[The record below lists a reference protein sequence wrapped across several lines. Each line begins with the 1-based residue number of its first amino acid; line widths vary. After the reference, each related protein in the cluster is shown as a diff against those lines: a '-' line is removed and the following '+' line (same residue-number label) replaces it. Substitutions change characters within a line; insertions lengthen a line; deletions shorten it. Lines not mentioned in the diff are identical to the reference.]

1 MCRYCEIR
9 VTEDLRALIRVLL
22 SDLLGVVVNRE
33 KGQLLIEKLK
43 QFIWNVCQRNKIIVK
58 IYGNFATGWRKKI

>member
-33 KGQLLIEKLK
+33 KGEMLIEKLK
-43 QFIWNVCQRNKIIVK
+43 QFIWSIC
-58 IYGNFATGWRKKI
+58 